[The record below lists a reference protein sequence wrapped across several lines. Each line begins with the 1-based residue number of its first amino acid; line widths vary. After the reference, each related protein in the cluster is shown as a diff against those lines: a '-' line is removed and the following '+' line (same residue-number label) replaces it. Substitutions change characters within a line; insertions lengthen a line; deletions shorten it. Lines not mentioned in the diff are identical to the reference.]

1 MGTSHSHYENGRNK
15 IHSSSKTSK
24 RAHSV
29 GGTYKVSTSS
39 SNTKAASLPVGN
51 QYNASIKNPKDE
63 YYATTSNTVNM
74 VKIKNK

>member
-1 MGTSHSHYENGRNK
+1 MGTSHSQYSNARNK

-39 SNTKAASLPVGN
+39 SNTKAVSLPVGN
-51 QYNASIKNPKDE
+51 QYNASISKDE